1 MTENIENENQCE
13 CLILREFAEERGFDL
28 DVPDIPGTTDLI
40 RCQNI
45 GTINEDGHYLCPE
58 DARTCG
64 MIYVPDPENSLYYQK
79 KKSKKKKSKKEK
91 KKKSKKKSKSRKK
104 KKRKKQQKMILGESD
119 DEADDGE
126 GPKVPV
132 IDLGKAKKLD
142 EEKNTK

>member
-79 KKSKKKKSKKEK
+79 KKEKKEK
-91 KKKSKKKSKSRKK
+91 KK
-104 KKRKKQQKMILGESD
+104 
-119 DEADDGE
+119 
-126 GPKVPV
+126 
-132 IDLGKAKKLD
+132 
-142 EEKNTK
+142 

>member
-13 CLILREFAEERGFDL
+13 CLILREFAAERGFDL
-28 DVPDIPGTTDLI
+28 NVPDIPGTTGLI

-79 KKSKKKKSKKEK
+79 KKKSEKKKKSKKEK
-91 KKKSKKKSKSRKK
+91 EIQPAFTAEDRHTRNLRTIFVGSAGGAGWPKL
-104 KKRKKQQKMILGESD
+104 LGSIMV
-119 DEADDGE
+119 
-126 GPKVPV
+126 VPPWFSH
-132 IDLGKAKKLD
+132 
-142 EEKNTK
+142 

>member
-79 KKSKKKKSKKEK
+79 KKEKKKSKKKKEKKEK
-91 KKKSKKKSKSRKK
+91 KKKSKKK
-104 KKRKKQQKMILGESD
+104 LYF
-119 DEADDGE
+119 
-126 GPKVPV
+126 
-132 IDLGKAKKLD
+132 
-142 EEKNTK
+142 